1 MIVNTA
7 FLILAAGSASRMNQ
21 PKQLLPFKNDVLLT
35 HVIKQALA
43 VSRENVFVV
52 LGANNNLISQ
62 EIKSFSVNILCNKQW
77 KKGIGSSIAYGVSE
91 IQQLKK
97 YKRVVVLLADQ
108 PSISNIDI
116 QHILEYHI
124 NHQNKITVTAC
135 INYTGVPAVFEQ
147 EFFNELMLLSNDD
160 GAKPILKKHK
170 LQVSKFVI
178 DKEILD
184 IDTPEEYDKILKSL
198 DRLL

>member
-1 MIVNTA
+1 MIVDTA
-7 FLILAAGSASRMNQ
+7 FLILAAGSSRRMNQ

-43 VSRENVFVV
+43 VSKENVFVI
-52 LGANNNLISQ
+52 LGANSNLISQ

-77 KKGIGSSIAYGVSE
+77 KKGIGGSIAYGVSE
-91 IQQLKK
+91 IKKLKK
-97 YKRVVVLLADQ
+97 HHRVVVLLADQ
-108 PSISNIDI
+108 PSISTKYIQSLLID
-116 QHILEYHI
+116 HV

-135 INYTGVPAVFEQ
+135 RNYTGVPAVFEQ
-147 EFFNELMLLSNDD
+147 DFFQELILLSNDD

-170 LQVSKFVI
+170 LQVSKFVT